1 MEWRRCFPMRDIGRS
16 QTRRGYLSIR
26 PGIPGAAH
34 IPTVSDG
41 VSMPELLPQAHP
53 AAVIHLR
60 GSGTQGLLRPY
71 TAWHSLCWIFL
82 HFETHP
88 HAACSTLGKS
98 LAEQPG
104 SDYFPGACSGR
115 QGRRDGERS
124 PIPGV
129 DPVILKQGRLVPS
142 AHIGHLS
149 GSCRSICLS
158 LCLALLDGEYQR
170 LMTVFLRPQGAGNI
184 LGAVHDLPP

>member
-88 HAACSTLGKS
+88 HAACSTLGKT

-104 SDYFPGACSGR
+104 SDYFPRCLLWPAGSAR
-115 QGRRDGERS
+115 RREVPDTGRRSRDSQTGT
-124 PIPGV
+124 
-129 DPVILKQGRLVPS
+129 
-142 AHIGHLS
+142 A
-149 GSCRSICLS
+149 GS
-158 LCLALLDGEYQR
+158 
-170 LMTVFLRPQGAGNI
+170 LRTYWSSQWQ
-184 LGAVHDLPP
+184 L

>member
-1 MEWRRCFPMRDIGRS
+1 MEWRRCFPMRGIGRS

-26 PGIPGAAH
+26 PEIPGAAH
-34 IPTVSDG
+34 IPEASDG

-88 HAACSTLGKS
+88 HAACSILGKS

-104 SDYFPGACSGR
+104 SDYFPRCLLWPAGSAR
-115 QGRRDGERS
+115 RREVPDTGRRSHDSQTGPADFRCTYRS
-124 PIPGV
+124 S
-129 DPVILKQGRLVPS
+129 LMQSKLHPS
-142 AHIGHLS
+142 
-149 GSCRSICLS
+149 
-158 LCLALLDGEYQR
+158 
-170 LMTVFLRPQGAGNI
+170 
-184 LGAVHDLPP
+184 